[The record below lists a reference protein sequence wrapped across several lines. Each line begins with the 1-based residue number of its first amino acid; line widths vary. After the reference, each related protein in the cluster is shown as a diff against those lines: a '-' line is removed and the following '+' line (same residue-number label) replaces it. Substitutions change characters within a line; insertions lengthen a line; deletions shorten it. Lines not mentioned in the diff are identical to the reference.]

1 VSADRPVTPASR
13 RGCWWIVF
21 VLVTLT
27 LCGGGTGAGLL
38 SLAAEPNQ
46 IRTMLTP
53 ARVEVTAGE
62 SFELT
67 LTIENVS
74 LDTVRITG
82 VGLDGS
88 LRDAVR
94 LERLEPAY
102 RTVRIR
108 NYPLLG
114 EWTEYTFDRQVFAGD
129 ELTVTLTLTAL
140 RPGPVSG
147 DVLVWVQDRLLG
159 LSFERARR
167 ELLTVDIR

>member
-1 VSADRPVTPASR
+1 M
-13 RGCWWIVF
+13 VF
-21 VLVTLT
+21 VLVALT

-46 IRTMLTP
+46 IRTMLMP

-88 LRDAVR
+88 LYDALR
-94 LERLEPAY
+94 LERLEPAFQAVHT
-102 RTVRIR
+102 RD
-108 NYPLLG
+108 YPLLG
-114 EWTEYTFDRQVFAGD
+114 EWTEYTLNRQVFAG
-129 ELTVTLTLTAL
+129 EKLTVTLTLTAL
-140 RPGPVSG
+140 RPGLVSG

-159 LSFERARR
+159 MSFERARR
-167 ELLTVDIR
+167 ELLAVDIR